1 MKLKGF
7 CLFISLIVSFGAAAG
22 QGIKDLQ
29 VYADYLFSAS
39 RFEEALPVYQR
50 IAYFNEKKSDPDVWL
65 KIADCFFETGDIGR
79 SLEYYDHS
87 YYAQKNDSLQTEI
100 LFRKAACYLKTHKY
114 QMALIDL
121 LSLNAPSDTWYYRKL
136 NFYLGI
142 AWFGC
147 EDFILSES
155 CFCKS
160 TTDSTVAEKVHGL
173 FADPKTFTRP
183 DPKTASWLSVFFPG
197 AGQLYA
203 GEAGEG
209 VNSLL
214 LTGSL
219 VGLGILLAYYTSPW
233 DAILTILPW
242 FQRYYQGGI
251 VRAGN
256 LAKKRRA
263 EQLSST
269 FDQTLILLSRSNI

>member
-7 CLFISLIVSFGAAAG
+7 YLFISLIFSFGAAAG

-29 VYADYLFSAS
+29 NYADHLFVAS

-50 IAYFNEKKSDPDVWL
+50 IAYFSEHKNDPGL
-65 KIADCFFETGDIGR
+65 LLRIADCFFETGDIGR

-87 YYAQKNDSLQTEI
+87 YYSQENDSLQTEI
-100 LFRKAACYLKTHKY
+100 LFRKATCYLKTHNY
-114 QMALIDL
+114 QLALIDL
-121 LSLNAPSDTWYYRKL
+121 LSLNAPSDAWYYRKL
-136 NFYLGI
+136 NFFLGI

-147 EDFILSES
+147 EDFTQSET

-160 TTDSTVAEKVHGL
+160 ATDSTVAGQIHGL
-173 FADPKTFTRP
+173 FADHKTFTRP

-203 GEAGEG
+203 GELGEG

-219 VGLGILLAYYTSPW
+219 VGLGILLAYYTSPL

-256 LAKKRRA
+256 LAKKKRA